1 MAETRKVKVTA
12 KDIESVSEKLN
23 AFAKQ
28 LPPGEQNVMAWLLGR
43 AAEAPAQPEAEKV
56 LAPQEAKGRALATPG
71 AARPAAAL
79 STVQLSRSLGIAQFA
94 GARRPGSLAA
104 GSSIGVTGT
113 IMF

>member
-23 AFAKQ
+23 TFAKQ
-28 LPPGEQNVMAWLLGR
+28 LPPGEQNVMAWLLSR

-56 LAPQEAKGRALATPG
+56 LAPQEAKGKALATPG
-71 AARPAAAL
+71 AAKPASL

>member
-1 MAETRKVKVTA
+1 MADTRKVKVTA

-43 AAEAPAQPEAEKV
+43 AAEAPPQADAEKV
-56 LAPQEAKGRALATPG
+56 LVPKEAGKVAQVG
-71 AARPAAAL
+71 AAKAAP
-79 STVQLSRSLGIAQFA
+79 STVQLSRALGVAQFA
-94 GARRPGSLAA
+94 TVRRPGSLAA

-113 IMF
+113 VMF